1 MPSRESIN
9 YFGAGPARLPTEV
22 LERAAQ
28 SLVNHANTGLGLVE
42 HSHRSALSSNIL
54 KSAADSLKELLQIP
68 AGYEVI
74 FMQGGGTTQFSS
86 VVYNLV
92 SHWVEKRLRRHDGDI
107 EKVRK
112 DLDRL
117 KCEYIV
123 TGGWSSKASQ
133 EAARLLGDEKVSI
146 VANAKKENG
155 GKWGAIPDEKSW
167 KLVDSADSAL
177 TYFCDNETV
186 DGVEFPEFPQALAGG
201 NNNNNNNND
210 TGDNGSGNDE
220 ERLVVGDMS
229 SNILSR
235 PVDVAKYAVI
245 FAGAQKNLGTT
256 GITLVI
262 VRSSILTIQP
272 SPATLRALGLPVPP
286 IMMHYPTLA
295 ANDSLYNTLP
305 IFDVY
310 IAAEVLTL
318 LRANGGVPAITAA
331 AAEKSSAIYGVIDKY
346 PGIYSAVVS
355 DKRVR
360 SRMNV
365 CFRLAQGKDGQDLEK
380 QFFAGAEQQGL
391 TGIKGHRSV
400 GGARISCYNAIGV
413 EEVKKLEK
421 YMVEFAEKQT
431 HTYLALN

>member
-9 YFGAGPARLPTEV
+9 YFGAGPARLPTQV

-54 KSAADSLKELLQIP
+54 KSASDSLKELLQIP

-92 SHWVEKRLRRHDGDI
+92 SHWVEKRLRKYDGDI

-112 DLDRL
+112 DLDKL

-146 VANAKKENG
+146 AANAKKENG
-155 GKWGAIPDEKSW
+155 GKWGIIPDEKSW
-167 KLVDSADSAL
+167 NLVDAADSAL

-186 DGVEFPEFPQALAGG
+186 DGVEFPEFPKVLAG
-201 NNNNNNNND
+201 
-210 TGDNGSGNDE
+210 DE

-235 PVDVAKYAVI
+235 PVDVSKYAVI
-245 FAGAQKNLGTT
+245 FVSL
-256 GITLVI
+256 TLN
-262 VRSSILTIQP
+262 
-272 SPATLRALGLPVPP
+272 
-286 IMMHYPTLA
+286 H
-295 ANDSLYNTLP
+295 SLYAHLTTSGWRAKKPRNNRHNPRHHPLINPHRPTHPRHPPRIGSTRPAHHDALP
-305 IFDVY
+305 HPSRKRQP
-310 IAAEVLTL
+310 LQHPPH
-318 LRANGGVPAITAA
+318 LR
-331 AAEKSSAIYGVIDKY
+331 
-346 PGIYSAVVS
+346 
-355 DKRVR
+355 
-360 SRMNV
+360 
-365 CFRLAQGKDGQDLEK
+365 RL
-380 QFFAGAEQQGL
+380 
-391 TGIKGHRSV
+391 HRRR
-400 GGARISCYNAIGV
+400 GPHPPPR
-413 EEVKKLEK
+413 EWRRPR
-421 YMVEFAEKQT
+421 
-431 HTYLALN
+431 HHRRR